1 MPMIPIEGA
10 MVAQHQA
17 AAEKERARRR
27 EEEELMTGYNPG
39 DLQGHWQFKI
49 VKGTFKTQAQIDAV
63 IHEQAEYG
71 WVLVEIFDHGRIRF
85 KRPAQEAE
93 KDTYREGN
101 PYGTVSR
108 ASKPGC
114 GTVMVLLAAI
124 VVGGWYLIA

>member
-1 MPMIPIEGA
+1 MIPIEGA
-10 MVAQHQA
+10 MMAQQQA
-17 AAEKERARRR
+17 AAEKEKARRR

-49 VKGTFKTQAQIDAV
+49 VKGTFKNQAQIDAV
-63 IHEQAEYG
+63 VHEQAEYG

-85 KRPAQEAE
+85 KRPAAEAD
-93 KDTYREGN
+93 KDSYREGN

-114 GTVMVLLAAI
+114 GTALILLLMVLA
-124 VVGGWYLIA
+124 GGWYLLI